1 MKPISFALIGKEVN
15 FFKLDPRIVA
25 YGLLIIVAGSIV
37 STIARA
43 KMSNSA
49 LFLRMSFSRFQQ
61 VRLCIAY
68 ASAFGV
74 DLNRKERVYVTISS
88 FPKATVQAALGPVA
102 LDQIRQHN
110 IDSSSME
117 AHMANIILISS
128 VLAIVLTAPLG
139 AILMVKMA
147 PKFLQKCQPQI
158 PH

>member
-15 FFKLDPRIVA
+15 FFKLDPQIVA

-37 STIARA
+37 STIATA
-43 KMSNSA
+43 KMSSSTI
-49 LFLRMSFSRFQQ
+49 FVRMSFSHFQQ
-61 VRLCIAY
+61 MRLCIAY

-74 DLNRKERVYVTISS
+74 ALNWKERVYVTISS

-102 LDQIRQHN
+102 LDQVRQNN
-110 IDSSSME
+110 INSSSME
-117 AHMANIILISS
+117 AHMANIVLIGS

-139 AILMVKMA
+139 AILMVKLA